1 MTDARNKTSLPSL
14 GSESSRLRAAACP
27 VVAVAYLLLIFGS
40 PLVVCVSL
48 WHEAATKVWQAVA
61 LVACPL
67 VYAVVFA
74 LVAGLLSI
82 PHHKGIVAGKF
93 PRNVGHPVYFHRRL
107 YGLCWTALFYF
118 KPVYFLIL
126 TINPLRKCAFRLFG
140 YRGCLDFTIYPDTWI
155 RDLPLLNFGDGAY
168 IANRSTLG
176 SNICLQSGEILVGA
190 ISIGDRSVVGH
201 LGVIGLGSTVE
212 ADSELGV
219 GVATGIQ
226 VRIGRNTKI
235 GAISGLNHGSNVGN
249 NCDIGAMSYV
259 GSGTRVL
266 NRVQLPAA
274 SMSADYSVIESQTQ
288 AGTNSQGCDSISGFG
303 TLTEQSAR
311 LESTASIAVEE
322 HYRACSYVKEIC
334 ALPRSGELG
343 SSAAQRFHAVIVPDL
358 DLARRRQVV
367 NVGERI
373 RFEFDA
379 LSATLPDAQRV
390 STYEVWSGPLPRASS
405 GDLDRAAILRRLQ
418 EADTEPDGL
427 PKTLRPELSEDDK
440 AWLAQPEVRRALD
453 VLQTKAK
460 SPASPHH
467 PDDNLEFDL
476 GLDSM
481 GRIELLVALESELG
495 VKTDD
500 RAIIESYT
508 IRELVNNVLKGEISQ
523 PDSRK
528 SQAVSDPALSAED
541 IKFFEAK
548 RAFWAPLWF
557 VIGRGIELIG
567 KVFFGL
573 EVLGRENLPKSGPFI
588 LCPNHQSYLDPPFV
602 LSVLPWSLYKKLFLV
617 GTSELFG
624 KGIFRALAKTLRL
637 YPIDPDV
644 NLLPAMRIAEYGLS
658 RGMGLLIYPEGER
671 SIDGEPKVFKKGA
684 GLLAANSR
692 VPIYPLAIDGF
703 SEAWPRGKGFARFAK
718 LKMKF
723 GEPVYYPANTDPQIA
738 HEVITGAVRN
748 SIVKM
753 REELSSP
760 WQKTEISR
768 AVTRHAA
775 TES

>member
-1 MTDARNKTSLPSL
+1 
-14 GSESSRLRAAACP
+14 
-27 VVAVAYLLLIFGS
+27 VVAVAYLLLIFGL

-48 WHEAATKVWQAVA
+48 WHEAATKVWQTVV
-61 LVACPL
+61 LGACPL

-140 YRGCLDFTIYPDTWI
+140 YRGCLNFTIYPDTWI

-201 LGVIGLGSTVE
+201 LGVIGLGSMVE

-274 SMSADYSVIESQTQ
+274 SMSADYSVIESQTRG
-288 AGTNSQGCDSISGFG
+288 GTNSQERGSTVSI
-303 TLTEQSAR
+303 T
-311 LESTASIAVEE
+311 VED

-334 ALPRSGELG
+334 VLPRSSELD
-343 SSAAQRFHAVIVPDL
+343 SNEAQGFLAVIVPDL

-373 RFEFDA
+373 RFEFDTLA
-379 LSATLPDAQRV
+379 ATLPDAQRI
-390 STYEVWSGPLPRASS
+390 STYEVWSGPLPRTTS
-405 GDLDRAAILRRLQ
+405 GDLDRAAIIRRLEKSDAKPGSPSEMFQ
-418 EADTEPDGL
+418 RRLCEDDATWL
-427 PKTLRPELSEDDK
+427 ARPE
-440 AWLAQPEVRRALD
+440 VGRALD
-453 VLQTKAK
+453 VLRTKAK
-460 SPASPHH
+460 SPRSHFH

-481 GRIELLVALESELG
+481 GRIELLVALETELG

-500 RAIIESYT
+500 RVIIESYT
-508 IRELVNNVLKGEISQ
+508 IRELVNNVLEGGLSQ
-523 PDSRK
+523 PDSRRP
-528 SQAVSDPALSAED
+528 QAVSDPVLSVED
-541 IKFFEAK
+541 IKFFKAK
-548 RAFWAPLWF
+548 RAFSAPLWF
-557 VIGRGIELIG
+557 AIGRGMELIG
-567 KVFFGL
+567 KAFFGL
-573 EVLGRENLPKSGPFI
+573 EVSGRENLPKSGPFI
-588 LCPNHQSYLDPPFV
+588 ICPNHQSYLDPPFV
-602 LSVLPWSLYKKLFLV
+602 LSVLPWNLYKNLFLV

-658 RGMGLLIYPEGER
+658 RGMGLLLYPEGER
-671 SIDGEPKVFKKGA
+671 SIDGEPKMFKKGA
-684 GLLAANSR
+684 GLLAASSR

-723 GEPVYYPANTDPQIA
+723 GNPVYYPANTDSQIA
-738 HEVITGAVRN
+738 HEVITETVRN

-753 REELSSP
+753 REELRSSP
-760 WQKTEISR
+760 AWSAPTTREPAYSR
-768 AVTRHAA
+768 LSCQQSRQVRST
-775 TES
+775 S